1 MWQVLT
7 VYHKDMYSQDCDMP
21 LGQINIGLQQGTVI
35 KEQWYRVHDKRD
47 LDVFGADGRHS
58 LIQLNMSYFESA
70 KEPSIE
76 KIPSFVPIIAKTA
89 PAAITRRVQPT
100 APPMLSHGSSLGNES
115 PVNIEV
121 TLDMEYASIIGA
133 KEAFKLE
140 ISNDLAR
147 AVLGIPDKVHILSV
161 RQGSV
166 IVDAQLFQGLCPSG
180 QSLLNALE
188 NLEHQVHDPSSLLKK
203 GKFTRHVLRIRRA
216 PADDKDISLGM
227 ESDVDDSIMDIPLQI
242 DTDSPSYSP
251 EQIEKSHSA
260 QPTWAESP
268 LKEPQYEAP
277 EAPPRPSMI
286 QKLDHYHPSHLRPL
300 DTRESFVEMPR
311 YHSST
316 APMSPPL
323 LHDPKQ
329 AYQNPFM
336 YPMDRGLGS
345 QQLNQPLQMQRPQQP
360 GYMQHVVTQQQP
372 TQMQRPQQPGYM
384 QHPVTHTAQQL
395 PTQQQHTPGWLP
407 IPNTWY
413 GRYKQHRTQQ
423 KQMKSV
429 QREEA
434 MERLRQQE
442 RARASQT
449 KAGRAGVVSQ
459 LWTMLSPAENAHFSG
474 NVHQAPKYSPMP
486 PRNVAPV
493 HSPSVPQQPRFAS
506 PQYGSVAPMPVPRLK
521 EKPPEH
527 QKHDF
532 NASRGTPQQQQRPPL
547 MPSFGAP
554 SEYESSMAGNAN
566 RQLFGENPSEQS
578 DIFAGQERVAR
589 WISTTAPQITPAEPG
604 RREGLPV
611 MNRVSK
617 TWDNHYMPQP
627 MEPNVAHFF
636 AGQGTVR
643 FQPGIPDHFSRGNPS
658 GKWFESFSGHN
669 TPIRYG
675 TFSPVA
681 LSAMTAPTPQV
692 RSSLWSSI
700 EMPIG
705 DTPQRTP
712 AFPRG
717 YDPSKPYAPPPGAF
731 ILRPQEVTGSSVANP
746 QESMYMQNRW
756 GDVVI
761 QPSRQPPAIRV
772 GDHKPF
778 HQGLIYST
786 CKLPS

>member
-1 MWQVLT
+1 
-7 VYHKDMYSQDCDMP
+7 MYSQDCDVP

-35 KEQWYRVHDKRD
+35 KEQWYRVQDKRD

-58 LIQLNMSYFESA
+58 LIQLNMSYSESA

-76 KIPSFVPIIAKTA
+76 NIPSSVSIIAKKA
-89 PAAITRRVQPT
+89 PAAVTRRVQPT
-100 APPMLSHGSSLGNES
+100 APPILSHGSSLGNES

-133 KEAFKLE
+133 KEVFKLE

-147 AVLGIPDKVHILSV
+147 AVLGIPDKIHILSV

-166 IVDAQLFQGLCPSG
+166 IVDAKLFQGLCPNG

-203 GKFTRHVLRIRRA
+203 GRFTRYVLRIRRA
-216 PADDKDISLGM
+216 PADDNDSSLGM

-251 EQIEKSHSA
+251 VQIEESHSA
-260 QPTWAESP
+260 QPTWAASP
-268 LKEPQYEAP
+268 LKEPQHEAP

-300 DTRESFVEMPR
+300 DIRESFVEMPR

-345 QQLNQPLQMQRPQQP
+345 QQPNEPIQMQRPQQP
-360 GYMQHVVTQQQP
+360 GYMRRVGTHQQP
-372 TQMQRPQQPGYM
+372 NEPIQMQRPQQPGYM
-384 QHPVTHTAQQL
+384 QHPVTQMAQPL

-407 IPNTWY
+407 IPSTWY

-423 KQMKSV
+423 KQIKSV

-449 KAGRAGVVSQ
+449 KAGRAGVVSK

-474 NVHQAPKYSPMP
+474 NVHPAPTCWSPMP
-486 PRNVAPV
+486 PRNVAQV
-493 HSPSVPQQPRFAS
+493 HSPSLPQQPRFAS
-506 PQYGSVAPMPVPRLK
+506 PQYGPVAPMPVPRLK
-521 EKPPEH
+521 EKPPEG
-527 QKHDF
+527 QTHDA
-532 NASRGTPQQQQRPPL
+532 NASRATLQQQQRPLP
-547 MPSFGAP
+547 MPGFGA
-554 SEYESSMAGNAN
+554 SSKYELPMTGNAN
-566 RQLFGENPSEQS
+566 RPLFGENPSEQS

-589 WISTTAPQITPAEPG
+589 WISATAPQITPAGPFG
-604 RREGLPV
+604 RKGLPV
-611 MNRVSK
+611 VNGVSK
-617 TWDNHYMPQP
+617 TGDNHYMPQP

-643 FQPGIPDHFSRGNPS
+643 FQPGIPDQFSRGNPS

-681 LSAMTAPTPQV
+681 LSAMTAPSPQV

-705 DTPQRTP
+705 DSLQRTQ

-731 ILRPQEVTGSSVANP
+731 ILRPQEVTGRSVANP

-772 GDHKPF
+772 GDNKPF

-786 CKLPS
+786 HKLSS

>member
-7 VYHKDMYSQDCDMP
+7 VYHKDMYSQDCDVP

-35 KEQWYRVHDKRD
+35 KEQWYRVQDKRD
-47 LDVFGADGRHS
+47 LDVLGADGRHS
-58 LIQLNMSYFESA
+58 LIQLNMSYSEST

-100 APPMLSHGSSLGNES
+100 APPILSHGSSLGNES

-133 KEAFKLE
+133 KEAFKVE

-147 AVLGIPDKVHILSV
+147 AVLGIPEKIHILCV
-161 RQGSV
+161 REGSV
-166 IVDAQLFQGLCPSG
+166 IVDAKIFQGLCPNG

-216 PADDKDISLGM
+216 PADDSDISLGM

-242 DTDSPSYSP
+242 DTDSPSYLP
-251 EQIEKSHSA
+251 MQIEKSHSA
-260 QPTWAESP
+260 QPTWAASP

-277 EAPPRPSMI
+277 PEASHRPSMV

-345 QQLNQPLQMQRPQQP
+345 QQLNQPIQTQRPQQP
-360 GYMQHVVTQQQP
+360 VTQQQP
-372 TQMQRPQQPGYM
+372 AQIQRPQQPGYM
-384 QHPVTHTAQQL
+384 QHPVVHMLQPL

-407 IPNTWY
+407 IPSTWY
-413 GRYKQHRTQQ
+413 GRYKQHRTEQ

-449 KAGRAGVVSQ
+449 KAGRTGVVSQ
-459 LWTMLSPAENAHFSG
+459 LWTMLSPADNAHFPGS
-474 NVHQAPKYSPMP
+474 VHPAPTYSPMP
-486 PRNVAPV
+486 PRNVAQL
-493 HSPSVPQQPRFAS
+493 HNPSVPQQPRFAS
-506 PQYGSVAPMPVPRLK
+506 PQYGSVAPMHVPRLK
-521 EKPPEH
+521 EKPPGH
-527 QKHDF
+527 QTHDV
-532 NASRGTPQQQQRPPL
+532 NASRGTPQQHQK
-547 MPSFGAP
+547 PSP
-554 SEYESSMAGNAN
+554 MEGNAN
-566 RQLFGENPSEQS
+566 RQLLGENPSEQS
-578 DIFAGQERVAR
+578 EIFAGQERVAR
-589 WISTTAPQITPAEPG
+589 WISATAPQITPAEPG

-611 MNRVSK
+611 MNGVSK

-705 DTPQRTP
+705 HTPQRTP

-731 ILRPQEVTGSSVANP
+731 ILRPQEITGSSVANP
-746 QESMYMQNRW
+746 QESMYVQNRC

-778 HQGLIYST
+778 HRGLIYST